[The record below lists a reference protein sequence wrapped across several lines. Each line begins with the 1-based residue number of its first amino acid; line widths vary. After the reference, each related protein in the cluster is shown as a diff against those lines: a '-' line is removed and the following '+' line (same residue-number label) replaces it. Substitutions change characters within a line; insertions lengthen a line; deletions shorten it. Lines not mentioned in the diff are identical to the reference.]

1 MKRNFSLIFAILGVI
16 SLFCFTSCKKEE
28 VTVNFKINYE
38 TEFTVPSGSV
48 INLPFNLFSPDI
60 TTNSQAEFEANDTR
74 KDKIQE
80 IKLASLKLAITSP
93 QGQNFDFLKHIYLYI
108 KAEGVPEQ
116 RYAFIEN
123 IADGQT
129 ELNLIAENVDLAAFI
144 KQDKFSLRA
153 ETVQD
158 KSLNQNADIKANMV
172 FAVKANPLK

>member
-1 MKRNFSLIFAILGVI
+1 M
-16 SLFCFTSCKKEE
+16 
-28 VTVNFKINYE
+28 
-38 TEFTVPSGSV
+38 
-48 INLPFNLFSPDI
+48 
-60 TTNSQAEFEANDTR
+60 
-74 KDKIQE
+74 
-80 IKLASLKLAITSP
+80 
-93 QGQNFDFLKHIYLYI
+93 KHIYLYI